1 MKLLFPTKEEVDK
14 IRQLQEEIASL
25 TGEKA
30 EDFESA
36 VGAAFKEIFGTDK
49 EIFGTDIDEADEHFV
64 SDWAG
69 IVLCKTML
77 NS

>member
-30 EDFESA
+30 EDFKSA
-36 VGAAFKEIFGTDK
+36 VESAFKEVFGTEIK
-49 EIFGTDIDEADEHFV
+49 EANDDFV
-64 SDWAG
+64 HLFAG
-69 IVLCKTML
+69 FILYKTML

>member
-1 MKLLFPTKEEVDK
+1 MKLLFPTKEDVDK

-30 EDFESA
+30 EDFKSA
-36 VGAAFKEIFGTDK
+36 VESAFKEVFGT
-49 EIFGTDIDEADEHFV
+49 EIKKANDDFV
-64 SDWAG
+64 HDWVG
-69 IVLCKTML
+69 FVLCKTML

>member
-36 VGAAFKEIFGTDK
+36 VGAAFKEIFGTD
-49 EIFGTDIDEADEHFV
+49 IDEADEHFV